1 MMMYAV
7 HNTVAGYLYRAPQ
20 ERRVE
25 PKKIN
30 RKVEATSGT
39 STGKRFNL
47 NAANKASHGHID
59 IVV

>member
-1 MMMYAV
+1 MINYVV
-7 HNTVAGYLYRAPQ
+7 HNAVAGYLYRAPQ

-25 PKKIN
+25 PKRMS